1 MLPPPTM
8 NLDSYTKLNPY
19 FEDKEANIGTTKTE
33 MAGIY
38 GAAFAVTAFFGS
50 IWVWA
55 RFY

>member
-1 MLPPPTM
+1 M